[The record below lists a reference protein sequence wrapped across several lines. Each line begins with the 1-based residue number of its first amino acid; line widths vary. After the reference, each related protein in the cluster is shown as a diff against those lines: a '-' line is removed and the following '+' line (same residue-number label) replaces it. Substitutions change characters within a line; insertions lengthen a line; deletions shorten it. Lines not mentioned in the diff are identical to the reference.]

1 MRLSLFRKE
10 KKTDFYQ
17 LLVDHARTVYEAYT
31 TLVRGLEAADGEAA
45 ERVYFLEREA
55 DDLRRILIDRLN
67 RTLVTPFDREDI
79 YALSRAVDEIID
91 AAQRTV
97 EELNIFN
104 VQPDDD
110 LIAMAKV
117 LEKGTLEI
125 FDALKNMKQ
134 YSTVALE
141 HAKRAKATE
150 NQIHHIYLKALAE
163 LFENPEHT
171 PGYMLK
177 MREIYRHLNRSA
189 DNCDEAAN
197 IISDIIIKTS

>member
-1 MRLSLFRKE
+1 MKLSLFRKE

-17 LLVDHARTVYEAYT
+17 LLVDHARTVYDAYK
-31 TLVRGLEAADGEAA
+31 TLVHSLEAGNGKAA

-67 RTLVTPFDREDI
+67 RTLITPFDREDI

-97 EELNIFN
+97 EELDIFN

-117 LEKGTLEI
+117 LENGTLEI
-125 FDALKNMKQ
+125 YDALKNMKQ
-134 YSTVALE
+134 FSAVALE
-141 HAKRAKATE
+141 HAKLAKATE
-150 NQIHHIYLKALAE
+150 NQIHHIYLKALAD
-163 LFENPEHT
+163 LFENPKHT
-171 PGYMLK
+171 AGYMLK

>member
-1 MRLSLFRKE
+1 MKLSLFRKD

-31 TLVRGLEAADGEAA
+31 ILVRGLETGNSGTA
-45 ERVYFLEREA
+45 ERVYFLERDA

-67 RTLVTPFDREDI
+67 RTLITPFDREDI
-79 YALSRAVDEIID
+79 FALSRAVDEIID

-97 EELNIFN
+97 EELSVFN
-104 VQPDDD
+104 VEPDDD

-125 FDALKNMKQ
+125 YDALKNMKQ
-134 YSTVALE
+134 YSSVALE
-141 HAKRAKATE
+141 HAKQAKATE
-150 NQIHHIYLKALAE
+150 NQIHHIYLKALAD
-163 LFENPEHT
+163 LFENSENT

>member
-1 MRLSLFRKE
+1 MKLSLFRK
-10 KKTDFYQ
+10 KNKTDFYQ
-17 LLVDHARTVYEAYT
+17 LLVDHARTVYDAYT
-31 TLVRGLEAADGEAA
+31 TLVRGLETGNSAAA
-45 ERVYFLEREA
+45 ERVNLLEHEA

-67 RTLVTPFDREDI
+67 RTLITPFDREDI
-79 YALSRAVDEIID
+79 FALSRAVDEIID

-97 EELNIFN
+97 EELHIFQ

-125 FDALKNMKQ
+125 YDALKHMRKF
-134 YSTVALE
+134 SSVALE

-150 NQIHHIYLKALAE
+150 NQIHHIYLKALAD
-163 LFENPEHT
+163 LFENPDHT
-171 PGYMLK
+171 AGYMLK

>member
-1 MRLSLFRKE
+1 MKLSLFRKE
-10 KKTDFYQ
+10 KKPDFYQ
-17 LLVDHARTVYEAYT
+17 LLEDHAKTVYEAYAL
-31 TLVRGLEAADGEAA
+31 LVRGLEAANGEATG
-45 ERVYFLEREA
+45 RIYFLEREA

-67 RTLVTPFDREDI
+67 RTLITPFDREDI

-97 EELNIFN
+97 EELHIFN
-104 VQPDDD
+104 VEPDDD

-125 FDALKNMKQ
+125 YDALKNMKQ
-134 YSTVALE
+134 YASVALE

-163 LFENPEHT
+163 LFEDPQHT
-171 PGYMLK
+171 AGYMLK